1 MLGFVIGIFI
11 GVFLGVCVMCVFNA
25 ASKADDQNAIKI
37 H

>member
-25 ASKADDQNAIKI
+25 ASKADE
-37 H
+37 

>member
-25 ASKADDQNAIKI
+25 ASKADD
-37 H
+37 